1 MKIKFKEKLLV
12 AGVLSSL
19 GLGTPLLSVAQST
32 AAPAT
37 TAQSQAQAAQA
48 TTTPDMRASQLI
60 GKQVNNAQ
68 GDNIGKID
76 DLIIDAD
83 SQRVYYVVLS
93 SGGVL
98 GVGDKLFAIPVNQ
111 FKAGAKQDHFVLNI
125 DKERLKKAP
134 GFASDKRPD
143 LGKDS
148 WRREVDRFY
157 FTENKTGQVPTTGA
171 RLLSA
176 MDLIGANV
184 NDRAAHNAGEIE
196 DLVVNFGSGR
206 AYAVLDFDAAWS
218 PDDKL
223 IPLPLSAFM
232 FPSRPDLDILL
243 NVDKQKID
251 MAQGFDDDKWPDLN
265 SPAYQK
271 DITNYLLSFQ
281 LQTKSGAGQ
290 TQTGRQPATSTGSS
304 Q

>member
-1 MKIKFKEKLLV
+1 MKITCKEKLLV

-19 GLGTPLLSVAQST
+19 GLGVALPSAAQSNT
-32 AAPAT
+32 APAA

-48 TTTPDMRASQLI
+48 TTAPDMRASQLI
-60 GKQVNNAQ
+60 GKEVRNAQ
-68 GDNIGKID
+68 GDKLGKID
-76 DLIIDAD
+76 DLIVDAD
-83 SQRVYYVVLS
+83 SQRVYYAVLS
-93 SGGVL
+93 SGGLL
-98 GVGDKLFAIPVNQ
+98 GVGDKLFTIPVNH
-111 FKAGAKQDHFVLNI
+111 FKAGDKQDHFVLNI

-134 GFASDKRPD
+134 GFDSNKRPD

-176 MDLIGANV
+176 KDLIGADV
-184 NDRAAHNAGEIE
+184 NDRAAHDVGEIE

-206 AYAVLDFDAAWS
+206 AYAVLDFDKAWS

-223 IPLPLSAFM
+223 VPLPLSAFM

-243 NVDKQKID
+243 NVNKDKID
-251 MAQGFDDDKWPDLN
+251 MARGFEDDKWPDLN
-265 SPAYQK
+265 SPNYQK
-271 DITNYLLSFQ
+271 DITNYLQGFQ

-290 TQTGRQPATSTGSS
+290 TQTGRQPLSGTGSS